1 MFLVWPGV
9 DAGPAA
15 DKRLAVATEA
25 IAPGGRARVVKGIR
39 RATIVDVGLR
49 AGVSIKTVSRVFND
63 APNVSDAVRRR
74 VREAAEALDY
84 HPNVF
89 AQGLV
94 RRRSHLIGLLY
105 ENPSPSYVVELQMG
119 VLDRLRSARYR
130 LVVIPISSV
139 QERAAEVVGLLRS
152 AALDGVVLAPPASD
166 NPRILADL
174 TAAGIRFARIAPMQD
189 IEAGPSNVIDDVAA
203 AREAADHLLGL
214 GHRAIAVIQGDPTH
228 ASSTARMIGYRQA
241 FDAAGVE
248 LAANRIEPGLFTR
261 TSGYEAA
268 SRLFDRNAGMTA
280 ILAQNDDMAVGA
292 LMAAR
297 ERGLS
302 APEDISIVGFDDS
315 EVSRITWPRLTT
327 VRQPVFEM
335 AASAADMV
343 VAQLD
348 GTPVT
353 LRKDHPYT
361 LVIRESSGP
370 PPR

>member
-1 MFLVWPGV
+1 
-9 DAGPAA
+9 
-15 DKRLAVATEA
+15 
-25 IAPGGRARVVKGIR
+25 VVKQVR
-39 RATIVDVGLR
+39 RATVFDVGLR

-63 APNVSDAVRRR
+63 APNVSDKVRTK

-130 LVVIPISSV
+130 LVVIPVASV
-139 QERAAEVVGLLRS
+139 QDRAAEVVGLLRS

-166 NPRILADL
+166 NPRILKDL
-174 TAAGIRFARIAPMQD
+174 SAAGIRFARIAPTHD
-189 IEAGPSNVIDDVAA
+189 IEAGPSNLVDDIEA
-203 AREAADHLLGL
+203 AREMAEHLLGL
-214 GHRAIAVIQGDPTH
+214 GHVSIAVIMGDPTH
-228 ASSTARMIGYRQA
+228 ASSAARLVGYRRA
-241 FDAAGVE
+241 FDAAGVT
-248 LAANRIEPGLFTR
+248 LDPALIEPGLFTR
-261 TSGYEAA
+261 VSGYEAA
-268 SRLFDRNAGMTA
+268 GRLFDRNAGMTA

-297 ERGLS
+297 ERGL
-302 APEDISIVGFDDS
+302 AVPEDVSIVGFDDS

-343 VAQLD
+343 VAQLE

-353 LRKDHPYT
+353 MRQDHPHT
-361 LVIRESSGP
+361 LLIRESSGP
-370 PPR
+370 PRR